1 MPKIPVILF
10 FRVSIMVDEDG
21 GMDSV
26 RVFGLFESSLNAP
39 FQSFG
44 GTDVFPSIHK
54 RQLGWV
60 TGL

>member
-1 MPKIPVILF
+1 MPKILVNLF

-21 GMDSV
+21 GMDRV

-44 GTDVFPSIHK
+44 GTDVFPSI
-54 RQLGWV
+54 Q
-60 TGL
+60 